1 MKRLDEFKSGDKGY
15 RLSDLKAFFEY
26 VEAEETVKATE
37 TQELL
42 FDLIKAGKL
51 GVFYAEHLDDWGGW

>member
-1 MKRLDEFKSGDKGY
+1 M
-15 RLSDLKAFFEY
+15 
-26 VEAEETVKATE
+26 EAEETVKATE

-51 GVFYAEHLDDWGGW
+51 LVYYAEFMDEWGGFGD

>member
-1 MKRLDEFKSGDKGY
+1 MKRLDEFKSDDDGY
-15 RLSDLKAFFEY
+15 RLSELKAFFEY

-42 FDLIKAGKL
+42 FDLIKAGKMA
-51 GVFYAEHLDDWGGW
+51 VFYAEYLKYLL